1 VYKASAGA
9 GKTYT
14 QAAEFIANLLN
25 DFKTTREPHC
35 HQLAITFTRKATTE
49 MKERILENLYE
60 LAHCVEEQQAFLNV
74 VRQKLLV
81 PASDREISLMT
92 RSLLREILHGYDR
105 FHVTT
110 IDSFFQSLLSNLAH
124 ELGLTATFKVD
135 LNNDDLLQR
144 GVDKMLQGL
153 ESDSQELKWVS
164 QYIEQRLEDDSDKS
178 WRVEHSL
185 SNLARELTKESYV
198 KQRRLLQNFTLDND
212 LAKRYRDV
220 LHSLKKNSI
229 EEIQQSAQDAE
240 DFIVGS
246 EGYSRISRGGDVEK
260 YLHRAMEY
268 KFSTTDP
275 SNTVLKNMNR
285 KYTREDYLEKVAAI
299 RRIIP
304 NCGLTTD
311 IFVGYHNETLD
322 DQELTLSLVRECQFD
337 SAFMFKY
344 SERPGTYAAKHLPD
358 NISEE
363 EKVRRLNELIKLQ
376 TEISAAQNK
385 KDEGKEFDVLIE
397 RFSKRSREQLMGR
410 TEQNK
415 AVIIPRGK
423 HHIGQTVR
431 VRITGSSSATLIGE
445 VVE

>member
-1 VYKASAGA
+1 MYKASAGA

-14 QAAEFIANLLN
+14 LAAEFIANLLN
-25 DFKTTREPHC
+25 DFKTAREPHR

-60 LAHCVEEQQAFLNV
+60 LAHCVGEQQAFLKV

-92 RSLLREILHGYDR
+92 RSLLRQILHGYDR

-153 ESDSQELKWVS
+153 EPDSQELKWVS

-198 KQRRLLQNFTLDND
+198 KQRRLLQNITLDNA
-212 LAKRYRDV
+212 LADRYRNKLRD
-220 LHSLKKNSI
+220 LKKKCVEDI
-229 EEIQQSAQDAE
+229 KQSAQDAE

-246 EGYSRISRGGDVEK
+246 EGYGRISRGGDVEK
-260 YLHRAMEY
+260 YLHRAIKY
-268 KFSTTDP
+268 KFSKTDP
-275 SNTVLKNMNR
+275 SKTVKNIVDDSNNALKAADKGVP
-285 KYTREDYLEKVAAI
+285 KYEGWASDLSNHLDQLLSTIDNANFTINSCDLSLQHFNELRLLDAI
-299 RRIIP
+299 SAS
-304 NCGLTTD
+304 
-311 IFVGYHNETLD
+311 V
-322 DQELTLSLVRECQFD
+322 QELNTENDTFLLAYTPILFAEMVGQSEASL
-337 SAFMFKY
+337 Y
-344 SERPGTYAAKHLPD
+344 
-358 NISEE
+358 
-363 EKVRRLNELIKLQ
+363 LNEL
-376 TEISAAQNK
+376 A
-385 KDEGKEFDVLIE
+385 
-397 RFSKRSREQLMGR
+397 RSL
-410 TEQNK
+410 T
-415 AVIIPRGK
+415 
-423 HHIGQTVR
+423 T
-431 VRITGSSSATLIGE
+431 
-445 VVE
+445 